1 MYGLVYDGSNNAV
14 VKLQEVPP
22 VGRIRAVGRVLVSAD
37 SWMEIIVVV
46 QRLRYVDLVPGMDDS
61 NQNYS
66 NRAVTVFT
74 VETQQN
80 QSKLIISFDR
90 GLQL

>member
-1 MYGLVYDGSNNAV
+1 MNGLAYDGSNDAV
-14 VKLQEVPP
+14 VKLQDVSP
-22 VGRIRAVGRVLVSAD
+22 VGRIRAVGRVLAPAD
-37 SWMEIIVVV
+37 SRMKTIIVL
-46 QRLRYVDLVPGMDDS
+46 RLRYVDQVPGTADS
-61 NQNYS
+61 SQNYS